1 METQITPNIADY
13 ITYTQSLGQKF
24 KLKDIMFK
32 YLDGSIKWAM
42 KELKALET

>member
-1 METQITPNIADY
+1 METQITPNIVNY
-13 ITYTQSLGQKF
+13 ITFIQTMGVKF
-24 KLKDIMFK
+24 TLKDIIFK